1 MMLALVA
8 LLASGA
14 AASQFVVAP
23 SVEAEGLYPEWSHYH
38 MVWRNSETSNETADL
53 ELVLDYLAHNITVG
67 GTNIDSA
74 WATGFNSFVWDAK
87 KFPSPG
93 AMVDTA
99 HNLGVRVIAW
109 ATSMID
115 SDAPN
120 FAHAQQ
126 NGYLVSRGALVKWWH
141 GRGAFLDFT
150 YAPAAAYWK
159 QLMDQVLVNETQLDG
174 FKCDG

>member
-1 MMLALVA
+1 MMLALVV
-8 LLASGA
+8 LLAA
-14 AASQFVVAP
+14 AVASRFVVEP
-23 SVEAEGLYPEWSHYH
+23 SVEAEGLYPEWAHYH
-38 MVWRNSETSNETADL
+38 MVWLSSSDSNQTADL
-53 ELVLDYLAHNITVG
+53 ELISEYLAHNITVG

-74 WATGFNSFVWDAK
+74 WATGFNSFVWDPK

-99 HNLGVRVIAW
+99 HSLGVRVIAW

-120 FAHAQQ
+120 YAYAKEQ
-126 NGYLVSRGALVKWWH
+126 GYLVSGGALVKWWH

-150 YAPAAAYWK
+150 YPAAAAYWK
-159 QLMDQVLVNETQLDG
+159 QLMDQLLVNATQLDG